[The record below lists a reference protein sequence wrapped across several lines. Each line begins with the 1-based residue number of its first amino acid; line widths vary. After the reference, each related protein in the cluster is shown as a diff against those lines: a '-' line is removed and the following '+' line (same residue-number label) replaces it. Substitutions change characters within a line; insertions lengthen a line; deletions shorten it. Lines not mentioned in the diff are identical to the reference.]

1 MKKFDQLSTYLPKLE
16 VGLPHTAL
24 TDYTDYTVANMPIYI
39 AMWLQ
44 RFVMWLDGFWIKKWE
59 CKDRVEWIPF
69 RLLWLIYV
77 LKMFDKYVLNMFYKY
92 VLKMLHKF
100 VSWPENLVAEVAGN
114 RNSFQMFCFNMPC
127 HKLFFIFWLKVLVK
141 SIFDFPAFYNNIP
154 ALFSTSFASQSKSTA
169 VDFVFALLYQ
179 RFHLRM
185 KHRKIQIIQILHV
198 WHHPILKA

>member
-44 RFVMWLDGFWIKKWE
+44 RFVMRLDGFWIKKWE

-77 LKMFDKYVLNMFYKY
+77 LKMFEIGKCFPWISTFWINCLHLMSWIQYQNEEYDGYEPRAFQVIACFVAYHFIDKCLCSNVF
-92 VLKMLHKF
+92 
-100 VSWPENLVAEVAGN
+100 
-114 RNSFQMFCFNMPC
+114 
-127 HKLFFIFWLKVLVK
+127 
-141 SIFDFPAFYNNIP
+141 
-154 ALFSTSFASQSKSTA
+154 KST
-169 VDFVFALLYQ
+169 
-179 RFHLRM
+179 
-185 KHRKIQIIQILHV
+185 ILS
-198 WHHPILKA
+198 